1 MDACG
6 EGASRPIDGR
16 TARPLEGSQVGQLPP
31 RMGAGGAKEVKGHG
45 EEEGREEDRQEEE
58 GREEEEEV
66 TGGLL
71 KDEAGHG
78 LGCAPLLSWW

>member
-31 RMGAGGAKEVKGHG
+31 RMGAGGAKEVKAMAKKK
-45 EEEGREEDRQEEE
+45 
-58 GREEEEEV
+58 V
-66 TGGLL
+66 AKKTA
-71 KDEAGHG
+71 KKKKVAKKKKK
-78 LGCAPLLSWW
+78 